1 MSESRQTVRHVA
13 ALAVQRVVLTA
24 AGFLFA
30 AVIPRVMGP
39 EVFGQFST
47 LLASSLWFSLLSGFG
62 AVSLMT
68 RFVPELMGR
77 GDREGVRKLA
87 SNLLTLRAASGVAS
101 AVAYQLL
108 VRQWLVDL
116 PVWAIG
122 LAGMAITARTLANLP
137 FTLFLGLNEAARWGA
152 ADVGRRLLLFPLVYG
167 GFVVGGLTG
176 ACGGLFATELLILAL
191 GLWWSREYTVWRL
204 MKPDLAFLRPF
215 LGFSAAFFWAN
226 LLLTLFHQGGAPF
239 VQFISGDYKEAGF
252 YSIAFGA
259 YLAGV
264 QGVWKLLSAFG
275 PLLTALRAR
284 GDWEALEG
292 WVNRLL
298 VVLGLGSVTA
308 AAVLLAYGGWVVER
322 VFGPGYEQVAALLP
336 VLGVAG
342 LFIGPSGVARLLAVA
357 CDLPKVS
364 VVGAALQV
372 GVFLAA
378 GALVVPVMG
387 SVGAAWVVTG
397 AAALYAAFVTWRVRG
412 VVGYRIR
419 PWLTVMGVGV
429 TLAPLVRLGW
439 WGFPVFVGLY
449 GGVLLGMGVV
459 RRDELRPLWDGLRG
473 GRPSPADSVTR

>member
-1 MSESRQTVRHVA
+1 MNESRQTVRHVA

-47 LLASSLWFSLLSGFG
+47 LLASSLWFSLMSGFG

-68 RFVPELMGR
+68 RFVPDLMER
-77 GDREGVRKLA
+77 GEREGVRKLA

-101 AVAYQLL
+101 AVVYVAIARL
-108 VRQWLVDL
+108 WLADL
-116 PVWAIG
+116 PGWAIAM
-122 LAGMAITARTLANLP
+122 AGIGVTARTLANLP

-152 ADVGRRLLLFPLVYG
+152 ADVGRRLLLFPFVYG
-167 GFVVGGLTG
+167 GYVLWGLTG
-176 ACGGLFATELLILAL
+176 ACGGLFLTELVILAL

-204 MKPDLAFLRPF
+204 MKLDMAFLRPF
-215 LGFSAAFFWAN
+215 LRFSAAFFWAN

-239 VQFISGDYKEAGF
+239 VQFVSGDYKEAGF

-275 PLLTALRAR
+275 PLLTALHAR
-284 GDWEALEG
+284 GDREALEG

-308 AAVLLAYGGWVVER
+308 AAVAFEYGRWVVER

-372 GVFLAA
+372 GVFVAA
-378 GALVVPVMG
+378 GAMVVPVMG

-412 VVGYRIR
+412 VVRYRMR
-419 PWLTVMGVGV
+419 PWLKVVGAGVV
-429 TLAPLVRLGW
+429 LTPVLLVGGF
-439 WGFPVFVGLY
+439 GFPVFFGAYAAFLAWL
-449 GGVLLGMGVV
+449 GVL
-459 RRDELRPLWDGLRG
+459 RKAELQPLWEGLRRG
-473 GRPSPADSVTR
+473 KPEPSSAG

>member
-1 MSESRQTVRHVA
+1 MNESRQTVRHVA

-47 LLASSLWFSLLSGFG
+47 LLASSLWFSLMSGFG

-68 RFVPELMGR
+68 RFVPDLMER
-77 GDREGVRKLA
+77 GDQEGVRKLA

-101 AVAYQLL
+101 AVVYVAIARL
-108 VRQWLVDL
+108 WLADL
-116 PVWAIG
+116 PEWAIAM
-122 LAGMAITARTLANLP
+122 AGIGVTARTLANLP

-152 ADVGRRLLLFPLVYG
+152 ADVGRRLLLFPFVYG

-176 ACGGLFATELLILAL
+176 ACGGLFLTELAILGV

-204 MKPDLAFLRPF
+204 MKLDMAFLRPF
-215 LGFSAAFFWAN
+215 LRFSVAFFWAN

-239 VQFISGDYKEAGF
+239 VQFISGDYKEAGY

-275 PLLTALRAR
+275 PLLTALHTR
-284 GDWEALEG
+284 GEREKFEG

-298 VVLGLGSVTA
+298 VVLGLGSVVA
-308 AAVLLAYGGWVVER
+308 AAGLAAYGSWVVGR
-322 VFGPGYEQVAALLP
+322 VFGPGYERVAELLP
-336 VLGVAG
+336 VFGLAG
-342 LFIGPSGVARLLAVA
+342 LLIGPSGVARLLAVT

-364 VVGAALQV
+364 VAGAALQA
-372 GVFLAA
+372 GVFVGA
-378 GALVVPVMG
+378 GAAVVPAMG
-387 SVGAAWVVTG
+387 SVGAAWVVLG
-397 AAALYAAFVTWRVRG
+397 SAALFTGFVTWRVRG
-412 VVGYRIR
+412 TVDYRLR
-419 PWLTVMGVGV
+419 PWFTVVSLGLL
-429 TLAPLVRLGW
+429 LAPVLAVGW
-439 WGFPVFVGLY
+439 WGFPAFLGAY
-449 GGVLLGMGVV
+449 GAILLGTGVV
-459 RRDELRPLWDGLRG
+459 RREELKPLWDGLRKG
-473 GRPSPADSVTR
+473 NPEPSSAV